1 MLHKY
6 FKYVASK
13 SCLNIKVKDLVL
25 YLSPRAKVLYLFPAS
40 LQNVPR
46 QPTTIEQQQ
55 EENTITIELKRSGQ
69 FEKAL
74 ALKSEKIVYC
84 PIEKVGQRP
93 NPDVTLWPLTP
104 PPPPQRDRRKTYRY
118 FLFDST
124 ICGEKVGN
132 IDSLKSKE
140 Y

>member
-40 LQNVPR
+40 LQNVQR
-46 QPTTIEQQQ
+46 QPTTIEEQQ

-69 FEKAL
+69 FDKAL

-104 PPPPQRDRRKTYRY
+104 RLLHNATGGKLTDTFSSIR
-118 FLFDST
+118 LFVAKKLET
-124 ICGEKVGN
+124 
-132 IDSLKSKE
+132 
-140 Y
+140 